1 MVQMFGNNQIMAKIL
16 ILAGIILL
24 ILGIMVYYFGN
35 IFSWFGSLPGDI
47 KIKNEN
53 FSFYFPVTS
62 MILLSL
68 LLNLIF
74 KLFSKFNS

>member
-1 MVQMFGNNQIMAKIL
+1 MFGNNLGMAKIL
-16 ILAGIILL
+16 IVIGILL
-24 ILGIMVYYFGN
+24 VVAGVLIYYFGN

-53 FSFYFPVTS
+53 FSFYFPLSS

-68 LLNLIF
+68 FLNLIY
-74 KLFSKFNS
+74 KLISKFNL